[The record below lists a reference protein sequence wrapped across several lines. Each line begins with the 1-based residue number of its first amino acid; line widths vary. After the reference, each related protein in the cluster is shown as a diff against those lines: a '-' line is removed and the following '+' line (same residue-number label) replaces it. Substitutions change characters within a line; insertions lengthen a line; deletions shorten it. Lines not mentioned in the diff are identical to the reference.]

1 MAYDGFAWIMGKLRA
16 GHVPRRAYYFSGSIM
31 TRKMYGRKS
40 IKEKKM
46 NNPGKTKKISGF
58 YSYLK
63 ENLVRTNKI

>member
-16 GHVPRRAYYFSGSIM
+16 GHVPRRAYYFPGSIM

-40 IKEKKM
+40 IKEKKR
-46 NNPGKTKKISGF
+46 TIQEKKISGF